1 MITMLNIAFRNLLQA
16 KRRTILLGF
25 AVAVVA
31 TLFLFLRAVSSS
43 ISERMIE
50 SATTLSAGHVNVG
63 GFFKIR
69 KKASAP
75 LLAERTKLREIV
87 VKAVPEATGV
97 IDRHRGWG
105 RIISPASSINA
116 GLNGINYDEEG
127 RFFKSLRLAK
137 ESEYK
142 KDGSD
147 QTFGSFEDLKKPN
160 TALIFAGQAKKLE
173 LRVGDTLTV
182 VTEASGGQDNT
193 VDLQVA
199 AIASDVG
206 FMSNWS
212 IFTQRQV
219 VLDLYTVGPETTG
232 VIMVYLD
239 EADKSTEVMERLRK
253 TFKDEGFQVMDHD
266 PNPFFM
272 KFEKV
277 AGEDWL
283 GQKLDLTIW
292 SDEISFVLWITNA
305 LDFISA
311 IVITLLA
318 VIIIGGIMNSMWMS
332 VRERTKEIGTMRA
345 IGAPRGFVLQMFVFE
360 AIMLGLLASGLGVL
374 FGSLVI
380 GVINGLD
387 IPITNDGM
395 RLFMMANTLKFSL
408 HPSQI
413 ISTLIL
419 FSVITGLAALYPA
432 FKAARLRPVEALMQG
447 K

>member
-1 MITMLNIAFRNLLQA
+1 MLTMLNIAFRNLLQA
-16 KRRTILLGF
+16 KRRTLLLGL
-25 AVAVVA
+25 AVAIVA

-75 LLAERTKLREIV
+75 ILSERTRIRDIV
-87 VKAVPEATGV
+87 TKAVPEASGV

-116 GLNGINYDEEG
+116 GVNGINYDEEG

-142 KDGSD
+142 KDGTE
-147 QTFGSFEDLKKPN
+147 QTFGSFEDMQKPN

-173 LRVGDTLTV
+173 LRVGDSLTL

-193 VDLQVA
+193 VDLRVA

-219 VLDLYTVGPETTG
+219 VLDLYRVGPDTTG
-232 VIMVYLD
+232 VVMVYLD
-239 EADKSTEVMERLRK
+239 EADQATAVMERLRK
-253 TFKDEGFQVMDHD
+253 TFADNSFLVMDHD

-277 AGEDWL
+277 SGEDWL

-332 VRERTKEIGTMRA
+332 VRERTKEIGTVRA
-345 IGAPRGFVLQMFVFE
+345 IGA
-360 AIMLGLLASGLGVL
+360 
-374 FGSLVI
+374 
-380 GVINGLD
+380 
-387 IPITNDGM
+387 
-395 RLFMMANTLKFSL
+395 
-408 HPSQI
+408 
-413 ISTLIL
+413 
-419 FSVITGLAALYPA
+419 
-432 FKAARLRPVEALMQG
+432 
-447 K
+447 

>member
-1 MITMLNIAFRNLLQA
+1 MLTMLNIAFRNLLQA
-16 KRRTILLGF
+16 KRRTLLLGL
-25 AVAVVA
+25 AVAIVA

-75 LLAERTKLREIV
+75 ILSERTRIRDIV
-87 VKAVPEATGV
+87 TKAVPEASGV

-116 GLNGINYDEEG
+116 GVNGINYNEEG

-142 KDGSD
+142 KDGTD
-147 QTFGSFEDLKKPN
+147 QTFGSFEDMQKPN

-173 LRVGDTLTV
+173 LRVGDSLTL

-193 VDLQVA
+193 VDLRVA

-219 VLDLYTVGPETTG
+219 VLDLYRVGPDTTG
-232 VIMVYLD
+232 VVMVYLD
-239 EADKSTEVMERLRK
+239 EADQATAVMERLRK
-253 TFKDEGFQVMDHD
+253 TFADNGFLVMDHD

-277 AGEDWL
+277 SGEDWL

-332 VRERTKEIGTMRA
+332 VRERTKEIGTVRA
-345 IGAPRGFVLQMFVFE
+345 IGAQRGFILQMFVFE
-360 AIMLGLLASGLGVL
+360 AIMLGFLASGLGVL
-374 FGSLVI
+374 FGSIVI
-380 GVINGLD
+380 LAINGMN

-413 ISTLIL
+413 VSTLIL

-432 FKAARLRPVEALMQG
+432 LKAARLRPVEALMQG